1 MPSYREN
8 EALARRI
15 AELLPRHRSK
25 TEVIE
30 EAVARY
36 HRECFPEQYPAP
48 AEPAIIAWVKGRTSK
63 GEEGY
68 LPVVEGGA
76 VLDYIDDIDEP
87 APRSP

>member
-36 HRECFPEQYPAP
+36 HRECFPDQYPAP
-48 AEPAIIAWVKGRTSK
+48 DEPAIIGWVWGKTAA
-63 GEEGY
+63 GEEGWK
-68 LPVVEGGA
+68 PQVEGGA